1 MMPTR
6 AARLLAACLSAG
18 IAIHAAAQAG
28 LPAGRT
34 APAVQAAPAA
44 VQADLPADRAAPAT
58 AQTELLTDRAAPA
71 AAAQTE
77 LLTDRTTPAAQAGQ
91 AVLLQGLDR
100 AAWSAARFQSA
111 SGALSYRLLP
121 PATVEDGKRY
131 PLVVVLH
138 GSGAVGDD
146 NLKQLGQLAM
156 SWAAPSIRARFPA
169 YVLAPQF
176 PERSANYLP
185 SAADGLLAAQPGP
198 NIPTL
203 TALVADLGKRYP
215 IDVRRIYVTGF
226 SMGASAATQALLQQ
240 PGLFA
245 AAVAFS
251 GIPPERSAAARLAAT
266 PLLIVHGDADTENPI
281 GPDRAMVAALQRQP
295 GARVRFFEYQGME
308 HRVPA
313 DMLLADAWRAW
324 LFAQ

>member
-1 MMPTR
+1 MMAQR

-18 IAIHAAAQAG
+18 IAAHAAAQAG
-28 LPAGRT
+28 LPADRT
-34 APAVQAAPAA
+34 TPAA
-44 VQADLPADRAAPAT
+44 QAGPAATVQADLPANRSV
-58 AQTELLTDRAAPA
+58 PA
-71 AAAQTE
+71 ASAQTE
-77 LLTDRTTPAAQAGQ
+77 LLTDRTTPATQAAQA
-91 AVLLQGLDR
+91 ALLQGLDR
-100 AAWSAARFQSA
+100 AAWSAARFQSV

-176 PERSANYLP
+176 PERSANYQP

-215 IDVRRIYVTGF
+215 IDARRIYVTGF
-226 SMGASAATQALLQQ
+226 SMGASASTQALLQQ

-251 GIPPERSAAARLAAT
+251 GIPPERSTAARLAAT

-295 GARVRFFEYQGME
+295 GAKVRFLEYQGMD